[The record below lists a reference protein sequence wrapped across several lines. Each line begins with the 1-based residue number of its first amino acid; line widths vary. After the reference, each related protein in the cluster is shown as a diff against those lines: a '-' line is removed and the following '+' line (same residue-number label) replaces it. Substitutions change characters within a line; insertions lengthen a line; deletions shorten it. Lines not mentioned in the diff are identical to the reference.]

1 MRLFSVSTRLCH
13 AKNITAIDIVA
24 SMSVMDVPRV
34 ATLNVAYGTSARGGG
49 QKLDFQL
56 IVRNF

>member
-13 AKNITAIDIVA
+13 AKNMAVIVA

-34 ATLNVAYGTSARGGG
+34 ATLNVAYGTSARGGWWSET
-49 QKLDFQL
+49 
-56 IVRNF
+56 

>member
-1 MRLFSVSTRLCH
+1 MRLFSVSTRLGR
-13 AKNITAIDIVA
+13 AKNMAAIVA